1 MKRKGYGAAIAGA
14 AAGLA
19 NGLFG
24 AGGGMLLLPLLERL
38 TDLEA
43 RERFASSVCII
54 LPLSLV
60 SVLVYRL
67 RGGAFTAETL
77 PYLIG
82 GALGGL
88 LAGLLLKRL
97 PTRLLHRVM
106 GVLILWGGLRLVL
119 Q

>member
-1 MKRKGYGAAIAGA
+1 MRKNYGAALAGA

-38 TDLEA
+38 TDLEP

-60 SVLVYRL
+60 SVLVYL
-67 RGGAFTAETL
+67 QRGGAFTAEAV

-82 GALGGL
+82 GAIGGIR
-88 LAGLLLKRL
+88 AGLLLKRL
-97 PTRLLHRVM
+97 PTKLLHRVM

>member
-1 MKRKGYGAAIAGA
+1 MRKNYGAALAGA

-38 TDLEA
+38 TDLNP

-54 LPLSLV
+54 LPLCLV
-60 SVLVYRL
+60 SVAVYWL
-67 RGGAFTAETL
+67 RGGAFSGEAV

-88 LAGLLLKRL
+88 IAGLLLKRL
-97 PTRLLHRVM
+97 PTKLLHRVM
-106 GVLILWGGLRLVL
+106 GALIVWGGLRLVL

>member
-1 MKRKGYGAAIAGA
+1 
-14 AAGLA
+14 
-19 NGLFG
+19 
-24 AGGGMLLLPLLERL
+24 MLLLPLLERL

-60 SVLVYRL
+60 SVLVYWL
-67 RGGAFTAETL
+67 RGGTFTAETL

-97 PTRLLHRVM
+97 PTKLLHRVM